1 MMEQSRRAHLEP
13 LSSPTNIA
21 AQRILIVEDDEILA
35 QILVDA
41 LSAAGYLP
49 LRLADGSAVI
59 DWVRR
64 TQPSAVLL
72 DLGLPG
78 QHGFSVCRELRA
90 ISTVPLIM
98 ITGQVDELDRL
109 LGLELGAD
117 DYICKPFVVR
127 EVVARVRALLRRS
140 QGWHAQGVTP
150 LLLDADKLSAHW
162 QGRAL
167 SLTAVE
173 FRLLERLARRPGQ
186 VLSRTQLLDALH
198 ADERAINDRTIDSHI
213 KNLRRKM
220 RTITPDYD
228 PVESVYGVGY
238 KLISR

>member
-1 MMEQSRRAHLEP
+1 M
-13 LSSPTNIA
+13 
-21 AQRILIVEDDEILA
+21 QRVLIVEDDDILA
-35 QILVDA
+35 QILIEA
-41 LSAAGYLP
+41 LAEAGYAP
-49 LRLADGSAVI
+49 LRLSDGSAVL

-64 TQPSAVLL
+64 VQPAAVLL

-78 QHGFSVCRELRA
+78 KHGFSVCRELRA
-90 ISTVPLIM
+90 FSTVPLIM
-98 ITGQVDELDRL
+98 ITGQVGELDRL

-140 QGWHAQGVTP
+140 SGWHAQGVTP
-150 LLLDADKLSAHW
+150 LLLDATQLSAHW
-162 QGRAL
+162 QGRPL
-167 SLTAVE
+167 SLTPVE

-186 VLSRTQLLDALH
+186 VLSRSQLLDALH
-198 ADERAINDRTIDSHI
+198 ADERAISDRTIDSHI

-220 RTITPDYD
+220 RAVTPEHD

-238 KLISR
+238 KLVL